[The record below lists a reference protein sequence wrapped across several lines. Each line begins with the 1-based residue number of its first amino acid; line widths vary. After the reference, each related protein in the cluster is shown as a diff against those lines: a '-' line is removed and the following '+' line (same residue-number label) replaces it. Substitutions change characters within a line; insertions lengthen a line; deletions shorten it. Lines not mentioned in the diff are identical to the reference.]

1 MNSIFLYTT
10 NNKNVNSV
18 LVISED
24 VGFLDRLKKVSGD
37 KYNISFFNSENFNL
51 LNTEINTFDLIV
63 FDNSKNS
70 LAKFVDVFK
79 QTKSYT
85 FNIPMIILEDKV
97 SQEFSLHK
105 YSNAYAIFNKDND
118 ESFLLNNI
126 EISLSFL
133 YTNKKVQFENG
144 FYFDISR
151 EILFQGKK
159 IIKLT
164 KTERKLVNLLAL
176 NSNTLVTYEDISSI
190 VWRGKEFSIYS
201 LRNVIKHIREK
212 TDESFIKNSSNRGY
226 VINTI
231 W

>member
-24 VGFLDRLKKVSGD
+24 VGFLNKLKKVSGD

-70 LAKFVDVFK
+70 LTKFVDVFK

-176 NSNTLVTYEDISSI
+176 NPNTLVTYEDISSI

-201 LRNVIKHIREK
+201 FRIVIKHIREK

-226 VINTI
+226 VITTI
-231 W
+231 

>member
-176 NSNTLVTYEDISSI
+176 NPNTLVTYEDISSI

-226 VINTI
+226 VITTI
-231 W
+231 

>member
-24 VGFLDRLKKVSGD
+24 VGFLDKLKKVSGN

-70 LAKFVDVFK
+70 LTKFVDVFK

-226 VINTI
+226 VITTI
-231 W
+231 

>member
-24 VGFLDRLKKVSGD
+24 MKFLDKLKKISGD
-37 KYNISFFNSENFNL
+37 KHNISFFNNDKFAL
-51 LNTEINTFDLIV
+51 LNGEINAFDLIV

-70 LAKFVDVFK
+70 LGKFIDVFK

-126 EISLSFL
+126 EIRLSFL

-176 NSNTLVTYEDISSI
+176 NPNVLVTYEDISST

-231 W
+231 

>member
-1 MNSIFLYTT
+1 MNGIFLYTT

-70 LAKFVDVFK
+70 LTKFVDVFK

-226 VINTI
+226 VITTI
-231 W
+231 

>member
-24 VGFLDRLKKVSGD
+24 VGFLDKLKKVSGD

-70 LAKFVDVFK
+70 LTKFVDVFK

-226 VINTI
+226 VITTI
-231 W
+231 

>member
-70 LAKFVDVFK
+70 LTKFVDVFK

-176 NSNTLVTYEDISSI
+176 NPNALVTYEDISSI

-201 LRNVIKHIREK
+201 LRNVIKHVREK

-226 VINTI
+226 VITTI
-231 W
+231 